1 MRPLLG
7 VKYNF
12 NLNLNLSVRPG
23 CLVSD
28 LDVLA
33 GGGLLGASAVGVVVL
48 LTTTRGPPFGLIE
61 RHRELIVHSTFTDKA
76 NINLKI
82 KWMCVVRDEWEKHS
96 NRSVLVGVRLLH

>member
-48 LTTTRGPPFGLIE
+48 LTTTRGLLWPHRAPP
-61 RHRELIVHSTFTDKA
+61 RT
-76 NINLKI
+76 
-82 KWMCVVRDEWEKHS
+82 
-96 NRSVLVGVRLLH
+96 NRPQHVYR